1 MKKIRYILWGL
12 IMTFLFAS
20 CEKEGLWNQN
30 SGVAKEE
37 KGRIVGQLL
46 DDETGEGINGVKILM
61 ERQTS
66 KKGDVSYVDTISTH
80 ADGTFS
86 YEVPF
91 PNKVRLV
98 VRDTGRYVADTAY
111 VEVLE
116 RKDYDVL
123 LSSLA
128 RFGKTSLKVRVQDE
142 LENALTDPIDH
153 EYVKVALLVRESSEE
168 SYSAMDTLE
177 IDENGEVLFD
187 DIAFPVNYKA
197 TLVANPLGYKLDS
210 IQARIT
216 DKNPNPILLTT
227 ERLFKVGDVKLIGE
241 YLFTEEPAKNTAF
254 TMEIKA
260 FPNDEFVS
268 HALSFDDN
276 GRTILPEV
284 NYPAEIR
291 ILTNTDTE
299 KAFRDLSFK
308 ISESYDG
315 EDIQLSL
322 FDVEP
327 RFAVKNTPSP
337 NAHENTLTTFYDGVN
352 IRTMEVD
359 DKGNIYAVTQSN
371 TLIRIPFDGSEH
383 TVLSTDLE
391 EPWGIALKDE
401 TTLYVVENQ
410 GLTVGNKQNKVKEV
424 KINPDTD
431 EVTISDLTGKDSKG
445 KENGPFGE
453 ATFDRPSEAV
463 YDSKRNVIWLSEW
476 QNPQIRKLDLNTKEV
491 STFFSFSASRL
502 YGISLSG
509 DQDYLFVGS
518 FLNNAGIH
526 KFDLETGD
534 RTSVVSGGDIR
545 HLAVTPDDKVFYSI
559 NKEKNMSVYHVPH
572 NGGTRSLAAGN
583 GERGFPAV
591 DYSGP
596 ANVGL
601 SNKGGDAG
609 EDFVLEGMVYDPYSG
624 RLYFSAP
631 LDKRL
636 YYIKLANPI

>member
-12 IMTFLFAS
+12 IMATLFAS

-30 SGVAKEE
+30 SKVSNEE

-46 DDETGEGINGVKILM
+46 DDETGEGINGVKILL

-66 KKGDVSYVDTISTH
+66 KTGDVSYVDTISTH
-80 ADGTFS
+80 TDGIFS
-86 YEVPF
+86 YEVPL

-111 VEVLE
+111 VDVLE
-116 RKDYDVL
+116 KKDYDVL

-177 IDENGEVLFD
+177 IDENGEVLFN

-216 DKNPNPILLTT
+216 DRNPDPILLTT

-268 HALSFDDN
+268 HTLSFDED
-276 GRTILPEV
+276 GKVMLPEV

-291 ILTNTDTE
+291 VMTNTDTE
-299 KAFRDLSFK
+299 NAFRDLSFK
-308 ISESYDG
+308 IPQSYDG

-327 RFAVKNTPSP
+327 RFATENTPST
-337 NAHENTLTTFYDGVN
+337 NANENTLTTFYDGVN

-359 DKGNIYAVTQSN
+359 NKGNIYAVTQSN
-371 TLIRIPFDGSEH
+371 TLIRIPFDGTEH

-401 TTLYVVENQ
+401 NTLYVVENQ
-410 GLTVGNKQNKVKEV
+410 GLTAGNKENKVKEV
-424 KINPDTD
+424 KINPNTD
-431 EVTISDLTGKDSKG
+431 GVTISDLTGKDSKG
-445 KENGPFGE
+445 KTNGSFGQ

-545 HLAVTPDDKVFYSI
+545 HLAVTPDNKVFYSI
-559 NKEKNMSVYHVPH
+559 NKEGNSNIYQISH
-572 NGGTRSLAAGN
+572 NGGTRTIAAGN
-583 GERGFPAV
+583 STKGLPSAS
-591 DYSGP
+591 YSGP
-596 ANVGL
+596 ADVAIA
-601 SNKGGDAG
+601 SGGG
-609 EDFVLEGMVYDPYSG
+609 VDFVVEGLVYDAYSG

-636 YYIKLANPI
+636 YYIKLTNPI